1 MTIQK
6 IAQELF
12 DSLSVDGKRYIYHL
26 PEHEI
31 PILCL
36 GLGMTIQ
43 TQYLQGKLKPEDA
56 TSDNPEY
63 IVLEIIQVM
72 WKIAKSESEKTE

>member
-1 MTIQK
+1 MTIRK

-36 GLGMTIQ
+36 GLGMTIR
-43 TQYLQGKLKPEDA
+43 TNYLLDKPKPEDA
-56 TSDNPEY
+56 TSDIPEY
-63 IVLEIIQVM
+63 IVLEIIHAM
-72 WKIAKSESEKTE
+72 WKIAKSESETNE